1 MNKLKYLQLLNSLT
15 YMIKFTIVK
24 SLIGLLAGPFLSIM
38 FGKFYRLLWKI
49 ITIIK
54 CSNLQD

>member
-38 FGKFYRLLWKI
+38 FGKFYRLL
-49 ITIIK
+49 
-54 CSNLQD
+54 